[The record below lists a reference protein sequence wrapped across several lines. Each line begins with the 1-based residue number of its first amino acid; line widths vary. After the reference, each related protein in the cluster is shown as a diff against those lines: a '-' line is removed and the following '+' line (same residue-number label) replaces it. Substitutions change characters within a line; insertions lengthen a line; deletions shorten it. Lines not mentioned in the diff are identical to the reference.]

1 MITIGSNVVPPK
13 HISSKDNAIYKRIRL
28 ALKDNTS
35 YRGNQL
41 VWIEG
46 EHLCKAAVEHGL
58 RFKELV
64 LLDTK
69 LETEA
74 FNWLDHADQVLTMT
88 APLMQSLSQLPSS
101 SWLLAS
107 IERVETNRPDPLQ
120 SVVVLDQIQ
129 DPGNAGSILRC
140 AAAFGFKQVITTPW
154 TVSLW
159 SQKVVRAAM
168 GSHFGLKLFES
179 IQVEDVL
186 AFGLPVLVTDVHQ
199 GTFLHERIGQSSLP
213 WPCAW
218 VFGHEGHGISDDWMA
233 NNAQRIRI
241 VQPGGQESLN
251 VAAAA
256 AICLHASA
264 VERIEKF

>member
-1 MITIGSNVVPPK
+1 M
-13 HISSKDNAIYKRIRL
+13 
-28 ALKDNTS
+28 
-35 YRGNQL
+35 
-41 VWIEG
+41 WIEG

-179 IQVEDVL
+179 VQVEDVL

-199 GTFLHERIGQSSLP
+199 GTFLHERIGQSPLP

-218 VFGHEGHGISDDWMA
+218 VFGHEGYGISDDWMA